1 MLHYLM
7 ALQREREAQARIV
20 EAVAFGY
27 GGIKSEKGNAAMQK
41 ILAVLRG
48 R

>member
-1 MLHYLM
+1 MLHYRM
-7 ALQREREAQARIV
+7 AMQREREAQARVV

-27 GGIKSEKGNAAMQK
+27 GGIKSEKGNSAMQK

-48 R
+48 Q